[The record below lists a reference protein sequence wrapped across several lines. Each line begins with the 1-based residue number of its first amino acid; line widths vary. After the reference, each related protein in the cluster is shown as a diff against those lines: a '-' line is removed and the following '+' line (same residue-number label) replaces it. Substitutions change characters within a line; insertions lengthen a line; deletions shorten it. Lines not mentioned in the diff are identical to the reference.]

1 MNIMYEVNLN
11 IEDWSMVESSDQPF
25 AHQYITDVVALADY
39 ISQSNTESFCDI
51 NLYNYTH

>member
-11 IEDWSMVESSDQPF
+11 IEDWSMVESTDQPF

-39 ISQSNTESFCDI
+39 ISQSNTETFCDI